1 MSTTKAKGADKEQ
14 AAKLIADW
22 ATEELGF
29 RKKSTL
35 VTAKGE
41 ETIQPVELEPLLQGR
56 LAHILELASAHI
68 VSSQNASF
76 ARRRLAEYCDQLGP
90 TNREDAP
97 DLAYISLFTGVKSM
111 RAKEKHFLSEI
122 DGTHRQ
128 NYNVIQQINDL
139 EAKKTSAEHRIR
151 ELRLQ
156 ILMKQ
161 AMAENLRQMSTRVK
175 GLTREMMPGSS
186 LVQPSDIS
194 QDVVRSVLSASAID
208 KDELEDRCVQMWRE
222 IQTTQERANSK
233 KDELVEKVERIAGQI
248 SMNTEAANVSRH
260 SPDTAELRNAIFQSV
275 IHEAASHINERLGSL
290 VPDLVSQSRSMWSHS
305 DSGEKTDQITQT
317 VGRIQTL
324 LSDIKQ
330 CVADVEGFVS
340 SKVFT
345 ENKRFVH
352 ALVYADPREAWNAVD
367 IWRLQHLTIDSS
379 DQTKRITKPADKLV
393 TSSNLVEVERLQKIG
408 GIFSQTPGI
417 SGQAH
422 ELAVASIGEN
432 LVQGLRQV
440 HVMENVRASLAESK
454 ARMARLLLL
463 SEGSLANHDSIT
475 LEDTI
480 DRLCA
485 ESRHRRSSAGTA
497 IKDWVDRSKAEGILR
512 LVAESEATEE
522 RIAHLSDTSGRLF
535 TDSFAPWHKRDGVSY
550 AEYLKQLKIA
560 RASDSR

>member
-208 KDELEDRCVQMWRE
+208 KDVRHAPVEFLTMLTTKVKETGLE
-222 IQTTQERANSK
+222 N
-233 KDELVEKVERIAGQI
+233 
-248 SMNTEAANVSRH
+248 
-260 SPDTAELRNAIFQSV
+260 
-275 IHEAASHINERLGSL
+275 
-290 VPDLVSQSRSMWSHS
+290 S
-305 DSGEKTDQITQT
+305 DS
-317 VGRIQTL
+317 
-324 LSDIKQ
+324 
-330 CVADVEGFVS
+330 
-340 SKVFT
+340 
-345 ENKRFVH
+345 
-352 ALVYADPREAWNAVD
+352 
-367 IWRLQHLTIDSS
+367 HL
-379 DQTKRITKPADKLV
+379 
-393 TSSNLVEVERLQKIG
+393 
-408 GIFSQTPGI
+408 
-417 SGQAH
+417 
-422 ELAVASIGEN
+422 
-432 LVQGLRQV
+432 
-440 HVMENVRASLAESK
+440 
-454 ARMARLLLL
+454 AR
-463 SEGSLANHDSIT
+463 
-475 LEDTI
+475 
-480 DRLCA
+480 
-485 ESRHRRSSAGTA
+485 
-497 IKDWVDRSKAEGILR
+497 
-512 LVAESEATEE
+512 
-522 RIAHLSDTSGRLF
+522 
-535 TDSFAPWHKRDGVSY
+535 
-550 AEYLKQLKIA
+550 
-560 RASDSR
+560 